1 MIIDFLQEKKLGMM
15 ENVIIVNIIYGYK
28 TNNPNII
35 WCDKHIKYKEKADSC
50 EKYKFRLEE
59 K

>member
-1 MIIDFLQEKKLGMM
+1 MM

-28 TNNPNII
+28 RNNPNII
-35 WCDKHIKYKEKADSC
+35 WCDKHRKYKEKADSC